1 MVQGRSGLVGSQTGR
16 SFPRRSFAR
25 PSWLEEDTVDSADTH
40 GSVFF
45 SKVMILCLPFSL
57 CPSLAFSV
65 SRSVCLSLRV
75 PQSLFSLS
83 LSPSPFAA
91 SVCMFLFVLVLS
103 LLCLSLL
110 CLPVFSMSV
119 FSPLSSICLSLLYV
133 CLFPSLCQ
141 FYMSLSV
148 LCVPGESSQ
157 SQFSHCASSHR

>member
-1 MVQGRSGLVGSQTGR
+1 MVQGRSGLVGSQTSR
-16 SFPRRSFAR
+16 SFRRQSFAR
-25 PSWLEEDTVDSADTH
+25 PSLLDEDTVDSADAH
-40 GSVFF
+40 ESVFF
-45 SKVMILCLPFSL
+45 SKVMILYLPFSL
-57 CPSLAFSV
+57 CPPLAFSV
-65 SRSVCLSLRV
+65 SLSVCLSLRV
-75 PQSLFSLS
+75 PQSSLFLS
-83 LSPSPFAA
+83 LSSFAA